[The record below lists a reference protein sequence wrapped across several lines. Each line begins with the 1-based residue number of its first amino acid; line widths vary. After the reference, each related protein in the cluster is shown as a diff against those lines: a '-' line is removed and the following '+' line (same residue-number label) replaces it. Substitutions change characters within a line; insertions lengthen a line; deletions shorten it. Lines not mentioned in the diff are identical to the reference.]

1 MILKEMSIGMAFIMS
16 LIANLVREILLI
28 ISKLKY
34 VMARVGH
41 LLHYDRL
48 CIILFSIKG

>member
-1 MILKEMSIGMAFIMS
+1 MILKEMNIGSFYYAFF
-16 LIANLVREILLI
+16 ANLVREILLI